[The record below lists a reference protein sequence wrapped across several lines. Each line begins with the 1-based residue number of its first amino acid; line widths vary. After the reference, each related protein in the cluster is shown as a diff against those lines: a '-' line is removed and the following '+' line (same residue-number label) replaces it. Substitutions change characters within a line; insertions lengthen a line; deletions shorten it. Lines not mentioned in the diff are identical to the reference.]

1 MNILLLSAYDAVSH
15 QYWRQQLVAGFPDWR
30 FQVLTLPPRHFS
42 WRARGNAMA
51 FSDQMGDNPDIDLV
65 LATSVTDLATLK
77 GLAPQLS
84 QIPSLVYFHE
94 NQFAFPIQVDGS
106 RLLEAQLTSIY
117 TAMSADR
124 LIFNSEFNRRTFFE
138 GARALLARFPD
149 GVPSSLVSQLTP
161 KSLVLPVPLDDALFA
176 GNHLAST
183 QDIVW
188 NHRWE
193 FDKGPERLLAVVQE
207 IVRRVPEGKVHL
219 VGQQFRHIPEAMTAA
234 LALLE
239 RHGRLGRVGFLEN
252 RLEYER
258 LLKNSQF
265 VLSTADQEFQ
275 GLAVME
281 AMALGCIPV
290 VPDQL
295 AYPEYVPD
303 THRYLDPRGAGD
315 CLNRNVFEDP
325 RDWVAAFA
333 FKNQAVAWRDL
344 VQSTKSDFRPR

>member
-1 MNILLLSAYDAVSH
+1 M
-15 QYWRQQLVAGFPDWR
+15 
-30 FQVLTLPPRHFS
+30 
-42 WRARGNAMA
+42 
-51 FSDQMGDNPDIDLV
+51 
-65 LATSVTDLATLK
+65 
-77 GLAPQLS
+77 
-84 QIPSLVYFHE
+84 
-94 NQFAFPIQVDGS
+94 
-106 RLLEAQLTSIY
+106 
-117 TAMSADR
+117 
-124 LIFNSEFNRRTFFE
+124 
-138 GARALLARFPD
+138 
-149 GVPSSLVSQLTP
+149 
-161 KSLVLPVPLDDALFA
+161 
-176 GNHLAST
+176 
-183 QDIVW
+183 
-188 NHRWE
+188 
-193 FDKGPERLLAVVQE
+193 
-207 IVRRVPEGKVHL
+207 HL
-219 VGQQFRHIPEAMTAA
+219 VGQQFRQIPEAMTAA

-258 LLKNSQF
+258 LLKDSQF

-344 VQSTKSDFRPR
+344 VQSTKSNFRPR

>member
-15 QYWRQQLVAGFPDWR
+15 QYWRQQLVTGFPEWR

-42 WRARGNAMA
+42 WRARGSAMA
-51 FSDQMGDNPDIDLV
+51 FSDQLGDNFDVDLV

-77 GLAPQLS
+77 GLSPQLS
-84 QIPSLVYFHE
+84 QKPSLVYFHE
-94 NQFAFPIQVDGS
+94 NQFALPSQVDAS

-138 GARALLARFPD
+138 GAQALLARFPD
-149 GVPSSLVSQLTP
+149 SVPNSLVSQLKP
-161 KSLVLPVPLDDALFA
+161 KSLVLPVPLNDALFSET
-176 GNHLAST
+176 HCAST
-183 QDIVW
+183 RDIVW

-193 FDKGPERLLAVVQE
+193 FDKGPERLLAVVHE

-219 VGQQFRHIPEAMTAA
+219 VGQQFRQIPEAMRTA

-239 RHGRLGRVGFLEN
+239 RHGRLGRVGYLKN

-258 LLKNSQF
+258 LLKDSQF

-303 THRYLDPRGAGD
+303 AHRYLDPNGAGD
-315 CLNRNVFEDP
+315 SLCKDVSENP
-325 RDWVAAFA
+325 RAWVERFA
-333 FKNQAVAWRDL
+333 FKNQAATWRDL
-344 VQSTKSDFRPR
+344 VQGAERDFRPR

>member
-1 MNILLLSAYDAVSH
+1 M
-15 QYWRQQLVAGFPDWR
+15 
-30 FQVLTLPPRHFS
+30 
-42 WRARGNAMA
+42 
-51 FSDQMGDNPDIDLV
+51 
-65 LATSVTDLATLK
+65 
-77 GLAPQLS
+77 
-84 QIPSLVYFHE
+84 YFHE

-138 GARALLARFPD
+138 GAHALLARFPD

-183 QDIVW
+183 RDIVW

-219 VGQQFRHIPEAMTAA
+219 VGQQFRQIPEAMTAA

-252 RLEYER
+252 RLEYES

-344 VQSTKSDFRPR
+344 VQSTKIDFRPR